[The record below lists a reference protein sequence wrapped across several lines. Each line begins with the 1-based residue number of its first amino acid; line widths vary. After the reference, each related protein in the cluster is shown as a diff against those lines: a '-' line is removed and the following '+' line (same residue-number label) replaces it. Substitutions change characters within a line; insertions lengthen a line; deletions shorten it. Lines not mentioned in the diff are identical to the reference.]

1 MAAARV
7 RGFSLVETLVGLAVG
22 LLVTATALALVLGHV
37 REYRAAWIQS
47 RVTQDLRDAADA
59 VERDLRR
66 AGHWRDATTAAW
78 SAGAAS
84 AANPHAALVPAAAPL
99 DAVRFSYS
107 NDDGDEAIG
116 FRLHDGVVEMRL
128 GSGRWQALTDGGTV
142 TVTAFSLV
150 PTQHDIPLQALCAR
164 AGGGAPALSMRS
176 VQVAI
181 RGHAAGDP
189 RIVRSVQGLVHLP
202 NHVVAGDCP
211 R

>member
-1 MAAARV
+1 MVASRP

-22 LLVTATALALVLGHV
+22 LLVMAAALAFVLGHV
-37 REYRAAWIQS
+37 REYRTAWIRS
-47 RVTQDLRDAADA
+47 RVTQDLRDAADV

-66 AGHWRDATTAAW
+66 AGHWRDATTTAW
-78 SAGAAS
+78 SSGAAS
-84 AANPHAALVPAAAPL
+84 AANPHTALVAAAAPP
-99 DAVRFSYS
+99 DTARFSYS
-107 NDDGDEAIG
+107 NDGGDEAIA
-116 FRLHDGVVEMRL
+116 FRLHDGVMEMRL
-128 GSGRWQALTDGGTV
+128 GTGRWQALTDAGMV

-150 PTQHDIPLQALCAR
+150 PAQHEVSLQALCAR
-164 AGGGAPALSMRS
+164 SGSDAPALSMRS

-181 RGHAAGDP
+181 HGHATGDP